1 MKSGDFL
8 DTVKLGFSV
17 LGRYFICLIMCFFI
31 TFSIIAVFTMATVEI
46 IGYDAFVVDANDEI
60 VAEYTHLFSD
70 GEDTKKTQYEAE
82 GYKVSTLD
90 KATEF
95 GGSASLAAYII
106 SQIIGLVFFVFVVPR
121 NIYFEGAADANKV
134 ARGRAEKDALKPLK
148 IAIPTAVFS
157 FLSFIYLII
166 GKAFGIKGA
175 FTIYNFANYHL
186 YPYQKLIFGDAISAE
201 AIGWGSVALAFLP
214 TLLVI
219 LVCTVTYILGYKGI
233 NVYEKA
239 VYQKR

>member
-1 MKSGDFL
+1 
-8 DTVKLGFSV
+8 
-17 LGRYFICLIMCFFI
+17 
-31 TFSIIAVFTMATVEI
+31 MATVEI
-46 IGYDAFVVDANDEI
+46 IGYDAFVVDENDEI
-60 VAEYTHLFSD
+60 VAEYTHLFAD
-70 GEDTKKTQYEAE
+70 GEDNKKAQYEAE

-95 GGSASLAAYII
+95 GGSAELAAYII
-106 SQIIGLVFFVFVVPR
+106 SQIIGLVFFVFVVPK

-134 ARGRAEKDALKPLK
+134 ARGRAEKDSLKGLK
-148 IAIPTAVFS
+148 IAIPTAMFNL
-157 FLSFIYLII
+157 FSFIYLII
-166 GKAFGIKGA
+166 GKVFALPGA
-175 FTIYNFANYHL
+175 FTIYNFTNYHL

-201 AIGWGSVALAFLP
+201 ALGWGSVALAFLP